1 MLLSLQELIV
11 WTGLDPFEVAL
22 HSFGLL
28 IFTILTTL
36 QLEGVVSTSWHAIF
50 SPLYVAL
57 GLHVYHL
64 TVVSMRM
71 VIWGFKNTSKKAL
84 LVIISLSF
92 VGVGLLVYLEHTVAS
107 YLDGSTNQLNLLT
120 SFVALIFYLL
130 VRIIFVYR
138 ALISPT
144 VQH

>member
-11 WTGLDPFEVAL
+11 WTGLGPFEVAL

-84 LVIISLSF
+84 IVIISLSF